1 MNKFRVIENEIADL
15 SQEWEFMAITF
26 SGGKDSTALTF
37 ALLNAFA
44 KTKCRPKNIWILY
57 VNTLV
62 EPPPLLQTAQKSL
75 SIFENL
81 GRLVEIPIV
90 PKILIPEL
98 KDRFW
103 VLLIGKGY
111 PPPSVRFRWCSER
124 LKIRP
129 VKNFLK
135 QVKKGYK
142 KFPLVLT
149 GVRLNEGS
157 NRKKNLSKRLI
168 KGKWMRYEGLKDC
181 LVYAPLL
188 NLGTEEI
195 WKYIEYNER
204 KWDVSM
210 QHLKELYSIT
220 SDGINEF
227 RTGCWVC
234 TLVRKDQSLEK
245 LAETNSELAPLI
257 EFRKFLLEVRDN
269 RELRER
275 ISRNGKSYFGPLNM
289 ETRKRILNR
298 IKEVWEIPL
307 EEEETIRE
315 IWQYNRV

>member
-1 MNKFRVIENEIADL
+1 MNKFRAIEKEIAEL
-15 SQEWEFMAITF
+15 TQGWKSIAITF

-37 ALLNAFA
+37 ALLNALE
-44 KTKCRPKNIWILY
+44 KNKYKPKKVWVLY
-57 VNTLV
+57 ANTLV
-62 EPPPLLQTAQKSL
+62 EPPPLLQVAQKSL
-75 SIFENL
+75 NIFEDL
-81 GRLVEIPIV
+81 GRYVEIPIV
-90 PKILIPEL
+90 PKILMPEL

-135 QVKKGYK
+135 QAKKGYEE
-142 KFPLVLT
+142 FPLVLT

-168 KGKWMRYEGLKDC
+168 KDKWMRYEGLKDC

-188 NLGTEEI
+188 NLNTKEI
-195 WKYIEYNER
+195 WGYVEYNEK
-204 KWDVSM
+204 KWSVSM
-210 QHLKELYSIT
+210 QYLRELYSVA
-220 SDGINEF
+220 SNNMNGF

-234 TLVRKDQSLEK
+234 TLVKKDQSLEK
-245 LAETNSELAPLI
+245 LAETNSELIPLI

-269 RELRER
+269 RKLREVVV
-275 ISRNGKSYFGPLNM
+275 RNGKSYLGPITVQ
-289 ETRKRILNR
+289 TRKRILNR
-298 IKEVWEIPL
+298 IKKVWEIPL
-307 EEEETIRE
+307 KEEETIHE
-315 IWQYNRV
+315 IWQKL